1 MWSTWQTVINKP
13 STPERR
19 GYLGKWKNKAWKGL
33 RIFLLFS
40 FFFFSWPLLFSFLSF
55 LFLCFP
61 FCTLRGYF
69 FRLIV
74 TKITLLLKS
83 VRVNRYSEE
92 KSVKHQTRVEGLLHT
107 PPNTQTHYT
116 HTTHTHTHK
125 DIIFLNTDP
134 TIWDGSAGQ
143 NINSNK
149 CHDTS

>member
-1 MWSTWQTVINKP
+1 MDDFTTPLPQRSIWILGRVSSVYYLPPALPCQSKP
-13 STPERR
+13 PPS
-19 GYLGKWKNKAWKGL
+19 
-33 RIFLLFS
+33 
-40 FFFFSWPLLFSFLSF
+40 
-55 LFLCFP
+55 
-61 FCTLRGYF
+61 TLRGYF